1 MAEPVP
7 GSPALSLDAAWR
19 GAGDSH
25 LTTDGQCFHVLHDWR
40 PEDGGTVATLHQDGS
55 PADDTSCDRDA
66 WSSQLSAAESGPV
79 NSSCQLCGEEG
90 GAHPEALFPSP
101 CGCLQAY
108 VHLSCVENRINWGPE
123 GNACPSC
130 GVGYRVQ
137 RRIRSLW
144 YWFVEPETRTDAT
157 MFVVNISFTLF
168 NAVIVAFAWMYAL
181 FEDHPNAWISKQSLA
196 AMLLAATVFWAAFG
210 YFHLYIFYKPLAR
223 WMRAN
228 TTLTV
233 LSDGD
238 RAEVV

>member
-90 GAHPEALFPSP
+90 AAS
-101 CGCLQAY
+101 
-108 VHLSCVENRINWGPE
+108 RIGSTGGPE